1 MNIKQL
7 DTFGKRLEFLLEL
20 KDIQKKQLA
29 EELNVSPT
37 AVSNYINDNRK
48 PDLNILAKIAKF
60 LNVNSDFLLMISD
73 DYQTYV
79 SKKINGD
86 LFEITFDDE
95 KLHLT
100 EKEIEE
106 LFEKLK
112 SVGFDVKKLL

>member
-1 MNIKQL
+1 MDMKYL
-7 DTFGKRLEFLLEL
+7 DTFGKRLEFLLDL

-29 EELNVSPT
+29 EELNISPT
-37 AVSNYINDNRK
+37 AVTNYIKDNRK
-48 PDLNILAKIAKF
+48 PDLNLLAKIAKF
-60 LNVNSDFLLMISD
+60 LNVNSDFLLMLSD

-106 LFEKLK
+106 LFAKLK

>member
-1 MNIKQL
+1 MDMRHL

-37 AVSNYINDNRK
+37 AVSNYINDNRR

-60 LNVNSDFLLMISD
+60 LNVNSDFLLMLSD
-73 DYQTYV
+73 DYRTYI
-79 SKKINGD
+79 KKEIDGD

-95 KLHLT
+95 KLHLSQ
-100 EKEIEE
+100 KEIEE
-106 LFEKLK
+106 LFQKLK

>member
-1 MNIKQL
+1 MNMKHL
-7 DTFGKRLEFLLEL
+7 NTFGKRLEFLLEL

-48 PDLNILAKIAKF
+48 PDLTILAKIAKF
-60 LNVNSDFLLMISD
+60 LYVNSDFLLMLSD
-73 DYQTYV
+73 DYQTYI
-79 SKKINGD
+79 SKEVDGD
-86 LFEITFDDE
+86 LIEIKFDDE

-100 EKEIEE
+100 EKEISD